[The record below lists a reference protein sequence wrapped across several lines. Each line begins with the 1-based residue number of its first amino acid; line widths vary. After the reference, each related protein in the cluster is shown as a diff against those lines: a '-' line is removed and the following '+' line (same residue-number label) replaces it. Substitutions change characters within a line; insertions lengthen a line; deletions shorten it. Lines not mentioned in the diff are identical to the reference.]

1 MAEGAAEACICVLF
15 YGADDS
21 YFKLAKRVLNE
32 PMRCLAGR
40 NIEFRFGCN
49 AVGAETSS
57 FLSGQIAEHFRDALV
72 VNKPE
77 NIMKYPMMRHMF
89 HDKRISAPVTIWF
102 DHDSCIAPSANA
114 NRWLDRVLR
123 QLAGCDMVGSIYR
136 SKLSDAQV
144 DWVKQQSWFTGQ
156 PGGPYVQHA
165 LGGWW
170 AIRTELLYQFNWPD
184 RTLKQKD
191 GDVIIGELF
200 RQQGLLVSHFRDDVK
215 INVNDA
221 GVEAAAART
230 ITV

>member
-1 MAEGAAEACICVLF
+1 MADGAAEACICVLF
-15 YGADDS
+15 YGAEDK

-49 AVGAETSS
+49 AVGPATHA
-57 FLSGQIAEHFRDALV
+57 FLQQQISDHFHDALV

-77 NIMKYPMMRHMF
+77 NIMKYPIMRHMF
-89 HDKRISAPVTIWF
+89 HDTPITAPVTIWF
-102 DHDSCIAPSANA
+102 DHDSCIAPDADA
-114 NRWLDRVLR
+114 DRWLNRVIG
-123 QLAGCDMVGSIYR
+123 QLGGCDMIGSIYR
-136 SKLSDAQV
+136 SKLSDDQIQWLVAQ
-144 DWVKQQSWFTGQ
+144 DWFTGK
-156 PGGPYVQHA
+156 PAGTYVSHA

-170 AIRTELLYQFNWPD
+170 AIRTSVLYEFNWPD

-191 GDVIIGELF
+191 GDVIIGELC
-200 RQQGLLVSHFRDDVK
+200 RQQGLSVCHFRDDVK

-230 ITV
+230 ITA